1 MTALTSMNI
10 RLLELLR
17 IAMGVDSAMT
27 DICTA
32 EEWGL
37 IYRLAKEQAIV
48 GLLYKAVSVLPNE
61 QMPPP
66 DIIGRLYSDA
76 EYIRIQNEKVHAFS
90 VKLQKKFREN
100 GFQTAILKGIGN
112 ASLYHTI
119 HAERDEKNDLGV
131 YRSSGD
137 IDIWLIANDC
147 TSIEANR
154 KAILEYVRTF
164 TPHVEARVHLV
175 ELSPIEGVP
184 IEAHYVPMFFYSFRS
199 QRRFE
204 RLCMQQARR
213 QTTHQS
219 SDMYIPTVDFNAVYQ
234 LSHILRHL
242 FEEGIGLKQVVDYYS
257 VLISM
262 HDMTDDGQRID
273 VIREVDRLGMR
284 PLAEAMM
291 YVMQTAFRL
300 PTEYMFCT
308 PDEQKGKLLLNEDLR
323 GGYMGLYDDRKS
335 AWRLKGKV
343 NMFLWKWRFNM
354 RLWHLCPHEVVCAP
368 LFRLWHYGWR
378 HRHGY
383 IPKEK

>member
-1 MTALTSMNI
+1 MTET
-10 RLLELLR
+10 
-17 IAMGVDSAMT
+17 
-27 DICTA
+27 CTA
-32 EEWGL
+32 EEWGM
-37 IYRLAKEQAIV
+37 IYRLAKEQAIG

-61 QMPPP
+61 QIPPP

-76 EYIRIQNEKVHAFS
+76 EYIRIQNEKVHAIS
-90 VKLQKKFREN
+90 VALQNKFREH

-119 HAERDEKNDLGV
+119 HAEREEQNDLGT

-137 IDIWLIANDC
+137 IDIWLIANGC

-154 KAILEYVRTF
+154 KAILEYVRSF
-164 TPHVEARVHLV
+164 TPRIEARVHHV
-175 ELSPIEGVP
+175 ELSPMEGVP

-204 RLCMQQARR
+204 RLCMQQVRR

-219 SDMYIPTVDFNAVYQ
+219 GDLYIPTADFNAVYQ

-242 FEEGIGLKQVVDYYS
+242 FEEGIGLKQVVDYYY
-257 VLISM
+257 VLVGM
-262 HDMTDDGQRID
+262 HETMDDGQRID
-273 VIREVDRLGMR
+273 VIREIDRLGMR

-300 PTEYMFCT
+300 PTEYMFCA
-308 PDEQKGKLLLNEDLR
+308 PNEQRGKLLLRELLQ
-323 GGYMGLYDDRKS
+323 GGYMGLFDDRKT

-343 NMFLWKWRFNM
+343 NMFLWKWCFNM
-354 RLWHLCPHEVVCAP
+354 RLWHLCPREVVCAP
-368 LFRLWHYGWR
+368 VFRLWHYGWR

-383 IPKEK
+383 IPKEKQ